1 MSLGVPIADCTS
13 GLPATQKPMTS
24 TTAKNATA
32 VPSHHRHVRYA
43 TTGKDTVQNRTKVLL
58 SGAWAPVTTERAR
71 ATRLESRP
79 ISSES
84 DEADRNIDRW
94 VDTRW

>member
-1 MSLGVPIADCTS
+1 MSLGVPTADCTS
-13 GLPATQKPMTS
+13 GLPATQIAMIT

-43 TTGKDTVQNRTKVLL
+43 TTGNDTVQNRANVLL

-79 ISSES
+79 ISTES
-84 DEADRNIDRW
+84 DDAERSIDRW